1 MMKLK
6 YVLAGLMLSCM
17 VPCAFFLLTHE
28 QTYES
33 FAVIGE
39 KEQSYDAIVYDG
51 TGDVLFS
58 QSISP
63 LLVNDFYT
71 RLMTNSGITVAI
83 DGVTEFGRKGGK
95 ISIGLA
101 RPVKMLV
108 FRACA
113 HSPTR
118 AVELANIAASLAC
131 SMMKEANDMRIIE
144 SGRRLQEAIDKQ
156 RATVVLINKEISQCV
171 GEKKAG
177 LVKRKDT
184 ADMVLQHLCAS
195 QHNLKMISRDRPSEM
210 RIIVPAQEA
219 KRSH

>member
-63 LLVNDFYT
+63 L
-71 RLMTNSGITVAI
+71 
-83 DGVTEFGRKGGK
+83 
-95 ISIGLA
+95 
-101 RPVKMLV
+101 
-108 FRACA
+108 
-113 HSPTR
+113 
-118 AVELANIAASLAC
+118 
-131 SMMKEANDMRIIE
+131 
-144 SGRRLQEAIDKQ
+144 
-156 RATVVLINKEISQCV
+156 
-171 GEKKAG
+171 
-177 LVKRKDT
+177 
-184 ADMVLQHLCAS
+184 
-195 QHNLKMISRDRPSEM
+195 
-210 RIIVPAQEA
+210 
-219 KRSH
+219 